1 MRLLALLTLCLLVL
15 AAAPA
20 LCAVFDLEL
29 DEEEANFVPVS
40 EFGLDEG
47 GYIEVNITNVR
58 SRSTLSPCTADSSPL
73 MQYYRLR
80 GDGPIGFSVLR
91 GTDQETAAV
100 RCGNKFPYILIMSH
114 VLAAEMAGTAVRV
127 QLLSGALAGC
137 RPPAHEHDD
146 WVRLTCKDVF
156 IFFSQHVPIL
166 FQQAE
171 RFRHQSFHQ

>member
-1 MRLLALLTLCLLVL
+1 MLTLSVLVL
-15 AAAPA
+15 TAAPA

-58 SRSTLSPCTADSSPL
+58 SRSTLSYSHRIQVHRDA
-73 MQYYRLR
+73 
-80 GDGPIGFSVLR
+80 VLQIAR
-91 GTDQETAAV
+91 RWTHWIQRPTWHRPRDC
-100 RCGNKFPYILIMSH
+100 CGAKREQVSFILIMSH
-114 VLAAEMAGTAVRV
+114 VLAAEMAGTSVRV

-146 WVRLTCKDVF
+146 WVRLTCIFVF
-156 IFFSQHVPIL
+156 FFS
-166 FQQAE
+166 
-171 RFRHQSFHQ
+171 